1 MWMSVFSFSAHNVSS
16 GTSEGMLC
24 ICELWVSASKQA
36 QLTEIIDVEDTA
48 DGATGP
54 AVSDLAL

>member
-16 GTSEGMLC
+16 SVPAHPKACCVHLQ
-24 ICELWVSASKQA
+24 AARQA